1 MTEQLHVTNS
11 DSEWIPKHYAT
22 IVGLAAGMYMITLA
36 LVPKIIEIYG
46 FAVPVSIIT
55 FPICCILTDILTEV
69 YGFNRARRSVWT
81 TLVCTLL
88 FAVFTQIAIA
98 IPPASFWQDQ
108 DSFEK
113 IFSTS
118 WRIVIA
124 GCSAWVIGEFINSYV
139 MAKMKIFQNAKGMSF
154 RFIGS
159 TVVGQFFDTLVF
171 FTIAFAGLFSFDQL
185 LNMMITA
192 WAMKVGYEILAL
204 PLSTSATRYIKHLE
218 GVEHFDRQKISV
230 I

>member
-1 MTEQLHVTNS
+1 MSEQLHITNS
-11 DSEWIPKHYAT
+11 DSEWVPKHYAT
-22 IVGLAAGMYMITLA
+22 LVGLAAGMYMITLA

-69 YGFNRARRSVWT
+69 YGFNRARRSVWI

-88 FAVFTQIAIA
+88 FAIFTQIAIA
-98 IPPASFWQDQ
+98 IPPAPFWQDQ
-108 DSFEK
+108 ESFQK
-113 IFSTS
+113 IFATS

-124 GCSAWVIGEFINSYV
+124 GCSAWVVGEFINSYV
-139 MAKMKIFQNAKGMSF
+139 MTKMKIFQNAKGMSL

-171 FTIAFAGLFSFDQL
+171 FSIAFIGMFSSSQL
-185 LNMMITA
+185 INMMFTA
-192 WAMKVGYEILAL
+192 WAMKVGYEIIAL
-204 PLSTSATRYIKHLE
+204 PLSTNVTKYIKRLE
-218 GVEHFDRQKISV
+218 GIEHFDRQKISV